1 MSEAGGRDGSR
12 LTSVRNAARLLKELG
27 SAEGELG
34 VSELSR
40 RLGLG
45 KSTVHRLLA
54 TLTGERIL
62 EHNPA
67 TGTYRLGLVV
77 YELGARVSMHR
88 VLHDAATTVIEELR
102 NATNETI
109 QVAVLDGRE
118 VVYVERLESPHTL
131 RLFGRIGHRMPA
143 HSTSTGKVLLA
154 FLPEERLDVL
164 LKDWPLEPLT
174 PQTITGQRQLREE
187 LARVRAR
194 GWAENLG
201 ESVAGVPR
209 DIPRRPPGRGAGP
222 GPVPGPP
229 RPRPDPAPDRGPAP
243 DDRGRGLRGP
253 APPGRAAAGG
263 RGGRRRR
270 LQARPHQPPD
280 AGAARHR
287 PARLRPGAGRQRPPR
302 RRRGRPRPAAAAQ
315 GGGRDRDRAQGAAV
329 EAALHRPRG
338 AACSGRGRRR
348 HGDHRLARARLAHQA
363 CRHHRGPRLQC
374 RDGVGKLD
382 APVEH
387 A

>member
-1 MSEAGGRDGSR
+1 VTVPGGRDGSR
-12 LTSVRNAARLLKELG
+12 LSSVQNAARLLKELG

-154 FLPEERLDVL
+154 FLSQERLEVL
-164 LKDWPLEPLT
+164 LREWPLERRT
-174 PQTITGQRQLREE
+174 PQTITEHPQLPRRGHRRGERRGTDHAGQRRLPAW
-187 LARVRAR
+187 L
-194 GWAENLG
+194 LP
-201 ESVAGVPR
+201 GV
-209 DIPRRPPGRGAGP
+209 
-222 GPVPGPP
+222 
-229 RPRPDPAPDRGPAP
+229 
-243 DDRGRGLRGP
+243 
-253 APPGRAAAGG
+253 GG
-263 RGGRRRR
+263 QRRRC
-270 LQARPHQPPD
+270 HF
-280 AGAARHR
+280 R
-287 PARLRPGAGRQRPPR
+287 PARPPAG
-302 RRRGRPRPAAAAQ
+302 PA
-315 GGGRDRDRAQGAAV
+315 
-329 EAALHRPRG
+329 RPRG
-338 AACSGRGRRR
+338 KHDDLFNQVCGINPLCGMDRE
-348 HGDHRLARARLAHQA
+348 
-363 CRHHRGPRLQC
+363 
-374 RDGVGKLD
+374 K
-382 APVEH
+382 
-387 A
+387 

>member
-1 MSEAGGRDGSR
+1 MTVPGGRDGSR
-12 LTSVRNAARLLKELG
+12 LSSVQNAARLLKELG

-154 FLPEERLDVL
+154 FLSQERLEVL
-164 LKDWPLEPLT
+164 LREWPLERRT
-174 PQTITGQRQLREE
+174 PQTITEHPQLLAE
-187 LARVRAR
+187 LALVRTR

-201 ESVAGVPR
+201 ESEVGVSSVAAPIR
-209 DIPRRPPGRGAGP
+209 NARGEVIAAVSAAGP
-222 GPVPGPP
+222 TMRVSGDSLRGFFRASVVNAADAISARLGH
-229 RPRPDPAPDRGPAP
+229 RPDRRVRGQARWPVQP
-243 DDRGRGLRGP
+243 GLRDQSS
-253 APPGRAAAGG
+253 
-263 RGGRRRR
+263 
-270 LQARPHQPPD
+270 L
-280 AGAARHR
+280 
-287 PARLRPGAGRQRPPR
+287 
-302 RRRGRPRPAAAAQ
+302 
-315 GGGRDRDRAQGAAV
+315 
-329 EAALHRPRG
+329 
-338 AACSGRGRRR
+338 
-348 HGDHRLARARLAHQA
+348 
-363 CRHHRGPRLQC
+363 
-374 RDGVGKLD
+374 RDG
-382 APVEH
+382 
-387 A
+387 